1 MNHGSPCTSYHVN
14 SAVCKTV
21 QRGRQTRS
29 SEDINKPRKQSLFSS
44 CEVPLTSCQAHI
56 PLGRG
61 SRQTAF
67 SQSNAQHE
75 YADDFRSG
83 AVRAAATGGCSS
95 DSKDRPTVTSPSG
108 TFAGS
113 LMTSRRDRTV
123 YAFRGIRYAKPPV
136 GQLRFK
142 PPKFIEKYPKLVDAT
157 EDGPGCPQPAGFV
170 NMSEDCL
177 RLNVYSPHLPKS
189 SKTKLLPVLVYLH
202 PGGFYSVSGQS
213 MIVGPQYML
222 DHDVVLVTVN
232 YRLGTL
238 GMLATGDKNA
248 PGNNGLKDQVVALRW
263 IQRNIRAF
271 GGDPDSVTISGY
283 SAGGIS
289 VGLHML
295 SPMSRGLFH
304 RVISMSGPPT
314 AQWDTPPHQRHLAEK
329 QAQLVGCPTDSIDVI
344 VNCLRTTPWED
355 LGYSLNGFAVF
366 GWDPV
371 LRWRPVVEPDLG
383 QPRFLPATPEQLISE
398 GHVVDVPI
406 IMGITEYEF
415 LRNSYRNH
423 QYLRAHQRHASVQ
436 TYPVETRQ
444 RIFNLKSTSK
454 HREPKSLL
462 LVTRQSIIDVLTN
475 DTLLETMERNW
486 TQLAP
491 ISFQYDLTG
500 DRAAEAA
507 LELRRAYIGDR
518 PFTYNNDTAFALGRL
533 YGDALISFGVHRF
546 SRLMSQRLSSPVYYY
561 KFNYTGTSSHL
572 YYPGTTTPIGPRPL
586 RTFSIIYKFKSLNRV
601 GARVW
606 SIFNEVP
613 YVYTQRYP
621 CSDGAVHHDDLIY
634 LYHGPALFPYIGLDS
649 PHSNTVDRMTTMWT
663 NFATR
668 GDPNRF
674 GDQPALEDLDWPK
687 LEPNTRKYLQIN
699 QHEFK
704 VLSHMYED
712 RFAVWERL
720 FPL

>member
-1 MNHGSPCTSYHVN
+1 MSM
-14 SAVCKTV
+14 
-21 QRGRQTRS
+21 QT
-29 SEDINKPRKQSLFSS
+29 IF
-44 CEVPLTSCQAHI
+44 V
-56 PLGRG
+56 LGLC
-61 SRQTAF
+61 AC
-67 SQSNAQHE
+67 
-75 YADDFRSG
+75 
-83 AVRAAATGGCSS
+83 AAATGGCSS
-95 DSKDRPTVTSPSG
+95 GSKDRPTVTSPSG

-113 LMTSRRDRTV
+113 LMTSRRDRTI

-142 PPKFIEKYPKLVDAT
+142 PPEFIETYPKLVDAT
-157 EDGPGCPQPAGFV
+157 EDGPACPQLAGFF

-202 PGGFYSVSGQS
+202 PGGFYAVSGQS
-213 MIVGPQYML
+213 TIAGPQYML

-355 LGYSLNGFAVF
+355 LGNSLNGFAVF

-398 GHVVDVPI
+398 GHVMDVPI
-406 IMGITEYEF
+406 IMGISEYEF
-415 LRNSYRNH
+415 LGIAYTTLIRDATALADGCSKSERFKTTFG
-423 QYLRAHQRHASVQ
+423 L
-436 TYPVETRQ
+436 E
-444 RIFNLKSTSK
+444 RIIPSTLYGTGV
-454 HREPKSLL
+454 P
-462 LVTRQSIIDVLTN
+462 DVLTN
-475 DTLLETMERNW
+475 DTLRETMERNW

-561 KFNYTGTSSHL
+561 KFNYTGTSSHA
-572 YYPGTTTPIGPRPL
+572 YYPGTTTPI
-586 RTFSIIYKFKSLNRV
+586 
-601 GARVW
+601 
-606 SIFNEVP
+606 
-613 YVYTQRYP
+613 
-621 CSDGAVHHDDLIY
+621 GAVHHDDLIY

-668 GDPNRF
+668 GDPNPF
-674 GDQPALEDLDWPK
+674 GNQPALKGLNWPK